1 MQFTFI
7 SVIVLFI
14 LGFIF
19 VSTNK
24 TNDVVEG
31 FNKNLGLERD
41 CPNLLLKRG
50 GDYYLYNSK
59 KPQID
64 GLNPIKFKSLSE
76 YKDFVEIMQKEGIHC
91 PVLFLQRTYD
101 TQGDMTYRMLD
112 KPDQPTVGLPPK
124 RMPQETKLYDAGHD
138 PGSAPSF
145 DPLNQYVG
153 LYTPLDAMFVSKD
166 EVSSN
171 PMDTQWGGSRYTER
185 AIESGKY
192 AGSTVEDTTYNPYV
206 TY

>member
-1 MQFTFI
+1 MQFTFV

-14 LGFIF
+14 IGLIF
-19 VSTNK
+19 VTTNK

-31 FNKNLGLERD
+31 FNASLGLEND
-41 CPNLLLKRG
+41 CPNLLMKK
-50 GDYYLYNSK
+50 DNAYYLYNSK
-59 KPQID
+59 REQTP
-64 GLNPIKFKSLSE
+64 GLNPIKFESLDE
-76 YKDFVEIMQKEGIHC
+76 YKGFVEQLQSEGIHC
-91 PVLFLQRTYD
+91 PVLFLQQTFD

-112 KPDQPTVGLPPK
+112 KPWMPTVGLPPK
-124 RMPQETKLYDAGHD
+124 RLPQETKLFDAGHD

-145 DPLNQYVG
+145 DPLNQYIG
-153 LYTPLDAMFVSKD
+153 LYTPLDAMFKSKD
-166 EVSSN
+166 KYSDN
-171 PMDTQWGGSRYTER
+171 PMDTQWGGSRYSER